1 MRSNTAQSGKLL
13 DRDEQMA
20 LLVMRVCGDVHG
32 NYYYPHIAGVGHSKN
47 LYLNK
52 QNASAENKGMLRL
65 VSGMGTRAVDREADD
80 YARLLNMDNPTAPP
94 WSHTVLSIS
103 ILSTKWMQSA

>member
-1 MRSNTAQSGKLL
+1 
-13 DRDEQMA
+13 MA

-65 VSGMGTRAVDREADD
+65 VFGMGTRASTVR
-80 YARLLNMDNPTAPP
+80 PTIMPGC
-94 WSHTVLSIS
+94 
-103 ILSTKWMQSA
+103 